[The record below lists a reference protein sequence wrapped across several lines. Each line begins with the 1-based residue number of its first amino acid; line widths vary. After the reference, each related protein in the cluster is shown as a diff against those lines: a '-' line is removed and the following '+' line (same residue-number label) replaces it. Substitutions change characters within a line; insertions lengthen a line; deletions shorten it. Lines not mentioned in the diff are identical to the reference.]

1 MGHHRSS
8 DIWGSSLRPT
18 WPQPSKC
25 TSNSTNWTLMGTTQG
40 QSLWGKLGGIKSRPI
55 GPKDSIRSTE
65 ISSRTTGVY
74 HQNNGWS
81 TSKNTKSSVWRTQLS
96 ALNDE
101 IVQNSQISV
110 ISRHF
115 PVISVINMNKLKFFT
130 WHTLQPQVAAWV
142 AFPFSQ

>member
-1 MGHHRSS
+1 MEKSHAIFSSKEIMSPMTKTRSK
-8 DIWGSSLRPT
+8 IVLRP
-18 WPQPSKC
+18 SIDF
-25 TSNSTNWTLMGTTQG
+25 TNTKKAL
-40 QSLWGKLGGIKSRPI
+40 QSQWGKLGGIKSRPI
-55 GPKDSIRSTE
+55 GAKDSIHSTE

-115 PVISVINMNKLKFFT
+115 PVISVIIMNKLKFFS
-130 WHTLQPQVAAWV
+130 WHTL
-142 AFPFSQ
+142 